1 MTNPSLQIGNGNW
14 AYKENNLLG
23 YAISPFNDKFSPREI
38 TFTRASDGTRV
49 NKNGLIEKGRENLLL
64 QSNQFDTTWSTAS
77 ASVTSGQ
84 SGYDGSS
91 DAWLLNTTGVG
102 GYVFQS
108 VVNSGVQT
116 LSVYAKAGSYNFIRV
131 QLDGPG
137 ADKRIDVN
145 LVDGSTG
152 TAGAGNIIVS
162 TTSVGNGW
170 WRIQLVS
177 NTTSTR
183 ARFFA
188 IVADGDSSGSNG
200 NIYIQ
205 DAQLEQ
211 GLVATEYIETGA
223 TTAQAGILED
233 LPRIDYSEGANS
245 PALLLEP
252 QRTNSIISSEH
263 IDSWNKNEFSVDTN
277 SATSPEGVVNASKII
292 PSTNN
297 ADHYVD
303 RLGFSRTAD
312 QYITH
317 SVYVKPDGYNYFS
330 LSNSANR
337 LIANFELIGEG
348 SARYVSSNGTDFTNH
363 SASIEAVGNGWY
375 RCILIGQALNS
386 IASYMRISCGSS
398 AYNSSSWN
406 GVGDGTSGVLVYG
419 AQLEL
424 NSSYPTSYIPT
435 YGSSVTRGADSCDGA
450 GNSDVINSAEGVLF
464 AEISALEDLGTARR
478 YISLSDGSSNNDVR
492 LYYNNTIGDIV
503 ALSKVGGATQF
514 LMSDSGYDLTQTHK
528 IAVKYKVNDFAL
540 WIDGVEVDTDS
551 SGSVNAANTFNE
563 LAFNGNDL
571 PFFGNVKQ
579 VAVFNEALS
588 DSELAALTTL

>member
-91 DAWLLNTTGVG
+91 DAWLLSTTGVG

-223 TTAQAGILED
+223 TTALAGILED

-297 ADHYVD
+297 TDHYVD

>member
-223 TTAQAGILED
+223 TTALAGILED

>member
-14 AYKENNLLG
+14 AYKENSLLG

-49 NKNGLIEKGRENLLL
+49 NKDGLIEKGRENLLL

-223 TTAQAGILED
+223 TTAQAGILEN
-233 LPRIDYSEGANS
+233 LPRIDYSEGASS

>member
-14 AYKENNLLG
+14 AYKENSLLG
-23 YAISPFNDKFSPREI
+23 YAISPFNDKFIPREM
-38 TFTRASDGTRV
+38 TFNRASDGTRV
-49 NKNGLIEKGRENLLL
+49 NKDGLIEKGRENLLL

-91 DAWLLNTTGVG
+91 DAWLLNTVSVG
-102 GYVFQS
+102 GYVFQN

>member
-49 NKNGLIEKGRENLLL
+49 NKDGLIEKGRENLLL

-211 GLVATEYIETGA
+211 GLVATDYIETGA